1 MLTANRVAGGLGGRR
16 VRGLRGTG
24 LALIAMVC
32 LAAAVTPAWGTSI
45 YTLEDGNSVTHVSVG
60 NQGPGMA
67 SWVVNGV
74 NQLSQQW
81 FWYRV
86 GNGPEQSLDRLNLV
100 FARASDTNENAGYD
114 VLELKFGTGQDTAT
128 SSYLVTVRYSL
139 MGGQAGERNVSDL
152 GEQIMI
158 ENRNAGSLDFHFFQY
173 SNFDLGSTPADDWVS
188 IAGQGHNTA
197 TQRDS
202 ELHVMTETVVSPAPS
217 HFEAALAG
225 VTLAKLQDGVAG
237 DLSDTA
243 FAGPGDVTWA
253 YQWDFTLGNGQS
265 FIISKDKNMME
276 LPEPVTMAGLF
287 LGLAGVGGY
296 IRKRRKA

>member
-1 MLTANRVAGGLGGRR
+1 M
-16 VRGLRGTG
+16 
-24 LALIAMVC
+24 
-32 LAAAVTPAWGTSI
+32 AAAVSPALGTPV
-45 YTLEDGNSVTHVSVG
+45 YTLEDGNSVTQVSVG
-60 NQGPGMA
+60 NQGPGMT

-100 FARASDTNENAGYD
+100 FARASDTNENVGDD
-114 VLELKFGTGQDTAT
+114 VLTLKFGTGQTTAT

-139 MGGQAGERNVSDL
+139 MGGQAGEQGVSDL

-173 SNFDLGSTPADDWVS
+173 SNFDLDSTPVDDWVS
-188 IAGQGHNTA
+188 IAGQGRNTA
-197 TQRDS
+197 TQQDA
-202 ELHVMTETVVSPAPS
+202 EGHVMTETVVTPAPS
-217 HFEAALAG
+217 RFEAALAG
-225 VTLAKLQDGVAG
+225 VTLAKLQDGVAS
-237 DLSDTA
+237 DLSNTV

-265 FIISKDKNMME
+265 FIISKDKNMMH
-276 LPEPVTMAGLF
+276 LPEPVTMAGL
-287 LGLAGVGGY
+287 LMGIGGIAGYV
-296 IRKRRKA
+296 RRRKAGK